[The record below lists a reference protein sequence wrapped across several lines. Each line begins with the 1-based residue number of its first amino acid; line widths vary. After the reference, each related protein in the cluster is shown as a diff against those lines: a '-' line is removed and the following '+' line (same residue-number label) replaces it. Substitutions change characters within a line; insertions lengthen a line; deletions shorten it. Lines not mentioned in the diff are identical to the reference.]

1 MKVFKNKNMQKLSV
15 FIVLF
20 FIAGL
25 SAHAQSSFEY
35 TYDAAGNRTVRKVI
49 VLNPAK
55 KGVQEQIQDVDERYS
70 FNVFPNPTEG
80 LVTIEAEEAFLA
92 NKHKQGLVYD
102 LKGNVLFEFPVTEQV
117 MPIDLSNTEAGMY
130 IIKIQGDDYSKEWKI
145 VKL

>member
-1 MKVFKNKNMQKLSV
+1 MQKLSV

-25 SAHAQSSFEY
+25 SAYAQSSFEY

-49 VLNPAK
+49 VLNPSK
-55 KGVQEQIQDVDERYS
+55 KGVQEQLQDADERYS
-70 FNVFPNPTEG
+70 FNVFPNPTVG
-80 LVTIEAEEAFLA
+80 IVTIEAEELFLV
-92 NKHKQGLVYD
+92 NKNKQGLVYD

-117 MPIDLSNTEAGMY
+117 IPIDLSNVKAGMY
-130 IIKIQGDDYSKEWKI
+130 IIKIHTDDYSKEWKI